1 MKTLRVLT
9 LVSTSLIPPESMEGR
24 SDREI
29 DEWKTEFDVVSTL
42 REMGHEVEILGLDDD
57 LTPLRQAILE
67 RKPHVVFN
75 LLEEFSGVVTYDSA
89 IVSFMELKRQ
99 PYTGC
104 NPRGLLL
111 SKDKALCKKILSFHR
126 IPSPHFAVIPIG
138 RKVVR
143 PQRLKYPIFVKSVI
157 DDASLGISQA
167 SVVYD
172 DQELASRVAFIH
184 EHTQSDALV
193 EEFIAGRELY
203 VGVIGNRRLQT
214 LPIWE
219 LKFTKSDAPLIA
231 TRKVK
236 WDRKYQEKLGVET
249 GPATDLTDA
258 QRRHIIRLCKRIFHS
273 LDMTGY
279 ARMDLRMRPDGRV
292 FVLEANANPNLAYGE
307 DFAESA
313 EVAGISYED
322 LLNKILMLGLR
333 YHAPWKNSSVPIR
346 R

>member
-1 MKTLRVLT
+1 MRSLRILT
-9 LVSTSLIPPESMEGR
+9 LINSSLIPPETMEGK

-29 DEWKTEFDVVSTL
+29 DEWKTEFDVISTL
-42 REMGHEVEILGLDDD
+42 REMGHQVEILGLDDD
-57 LTPLRQAILE
+57 ITPLRQAIIE
-67 RKPHVVFN
+67 RQPHVVFN

-89 IVSFMELKRQ
+89 VVSFMELKRQ

-126 IPSPHFAVIPIG
+126 IPSPHFAVFPIG

-143 PQRLKYPIFVKSVI
+143 PQKLKYPIFVKSVI

-172 DQELASRVAFIH
+172 DQELATRVAFIH
-184 EHTQSDALV
+184 EHTQADALC
-193 EEFIAGRELY
+193 EEFIEGRELY
-203 VGVIGNRRLQT
+203 VGVLGNRRLRT

-219 LKFTKSDAPLIA
+219 LRFTKSDAPIIA

-249 GPATDLTDA
+249 GLAQDLTETQ
-258 QRRHIIRLCKRIFHS
+258 QRNIVHLCKRIYHS

-313 EVAGISYED
+313 EVAGIGYEE
-322 LLNKILMLGLR
+322 LLNKIIGLGLR
-333 YHAPWKNSSVPIR
+333 YQAPWKTAG
-346 R
+346 

>member
-1 MKTLRVLT
+1 MRSLRILT
-9 LVSTSLIPPESMEGR
+9 LVNSSLIPPETMEGK

-29 DEWKTEFDVVSTL
+29 DEWKTEFDVINTL
-42 REMGHEVEILGLDDD
+42 REMGHQVETLGLDDD
-57 LTPLRQAILE
+57 ITPLRQAIIE
-67 RKPHVVFN
+67 RQPHIVFN

-89 IVSFMELKRQ
+89 VVSFMELKRQ

-126 IPSPHFAVIPIG
+126 IPSPYFTVFPIG

-143 PQRLKYPIFVKSVI
+143 PQKLKYPIFVKSVI

-172 DQELASRVAFIH
+172 DTELAARVAFIH
-184 EHTQSDALV
+184 EHTQADALC
-193 EEFIAGRELY
+193 EEYIEGRELY
-203 VGVIGNRRLQT
+203 VGVLGNRRLQT

-219 LKFTKSDAPLIA
+219 LRFTKSDAPIIA

-249 GPATDLTDA
+249 GVAQDLSEA
-258 QRRHIIRLCKRIFHS
+258 QQRDILHLCKRIYHS
-273 LDMTGY
+273 LDMSGY
-279 ARMDLRMRPDGRV
+279 ARMDLRLRPDGRV
-292 FVLEANANPNLAYGE
+292 YVLEANANPNLAYGE
-307 DFAESA
+307 DFAEAA
-313 EVAGISYED
+313 EVAGIGYEE
-322 LLNKILMLGLR
+322 LLNKIIGLGLR
-333 YHAPWKNSSVPIR
+333 YQAPWKTAI
-346 R
+346 

>member
-1 MKTLRVLT
+1 MRSLRILT
-9 LVSTSLIPPESMEGR
+9 LVNSSLIPPETMEGK

-42 REMGHEVEILGLDDD
+42 REMGHQVEILGLDDD
-57 LTPLRQAILE
+57 ITPLRQVIIE
-67 RKPHVVFN
+67 RQPHVVFN

-126 IPSPHFAVIPIG
+126 IPSPNFAVFPVG
-138 RKVVR
+138 RKVIR
-143 PQRLKYPIFVKSVI
+143 PKKLRYPIFVKSVM
-157 DDASLGISQA
+157 DDASLGIAQA

-172 DQELASRVAFIH
+172 DAELAARVEFVH
-184 EHTQSDALV
+184 EHTQSDALA
-193 EEFIAGRELY
+193 EEFIDGRELY
-203 VGVIGNRRLQT
+203 VGVLGNRRLQT

-219 LKFTKSDAPLIA
+219 LRFTKSDAPIIA

-249 GPATDLTDA
+249 GVANDLSEA
-258 QRRHIIRLCKRIFHS
+258 QQRNILHLCKRIYHS
-273 LDMTGY
+273 LDMSGY
-279 ARMDLRMRPDGRV
+279 ARMDLRLRPDGRI

-313 EVAGISYED
+313 EVAGISYEE
-322 LLNKILMLGLR
+322 LLNKIIGLGMR
-333 YHAPWKNSSVPIR
+333 YQAPWKVTT
-346 R
+346 

>member
-1 MKTLRVLT
+1 MRSLRVIT
-9 LVSTSLIPPESMEGR
+9 LVNSSLIPPETMEGK

-29 DEWKTEFDVVSTL
+29 DEWKTEFDVISTL

-57 LTPLRQAILE
+57 ITPLRTAVLE

-75 LLEEFSGVVTYDSA
+75 LLEEFSGVVTYDYA
-89 IVSFMELKRQ
+89 IVSLLELKRQ
-99 PYTGC
+99 AYTGC

-111 SKDKALCKKILSFHR
+111 SKDKALCKKIFSFHR
-126 IPSPHFAVIPIG
+126 IPSPHFSVIPVG
-138 RKVVR
+138 RKAIR
-143 PQRLKYPIFVKSVI
+143 PSKLKYPIFVKSVI

-172 DQELASRVAFIH
+172 DTELEARVAFIH
-184 EHTQSDALV
+184 EHTQSDALI
-193 EEFIAGRELY
+193 EEFIEGRELY
-203 VGVIGNRRLQT
+203 VGVLGNRRLQT

-219 LKFTKSDAPLIA
+219 LKFTKSDAPIIA

-249 GPATDLTDA
+249 GEATDLTDT
-258 QRRHIIRLCKRIFHS
+258 QRQQIKRLCKRVYHS
-273 LDMTGY
+273 LDITGY
-279 ARMDLRMRPDGRV
+279 ARMDLRMRPDGKV

-313 EVAGISYED
+313 EVAGLSYEE
-322 LLNKILMLGLR
+322 LLNRIIGLGMR
-333 YHAPWKNSSVPIR
+333 YQAPWKDQL
-346 R
+346 